1 MGVLGEWSLR
11 ISRGLMQE
19 GKRIEEFGLSSD
31 LGDREAVRWHKLRT
45 NDHLRGF
52 VSHDLIQDCRTL
64 TLQNG
69 LLVTNTSLLS
79 GLILTGIRKQ
89 YGRKSW

>member
-11 ISRGLMQE
+11 ISKGLMQE

-31 LGDREAVRWHKLRT
+31 LGDREAVCWHRLRT

-52 VSHDLIQDCRTL
+52 VSHDLIRDCRIP
-64 TLQNG
+64 TLQKG
-69 LLVTNTSLLS
+69 LC
-79 GLILTGIRKQ
+79 
-89 YGRKSW
+89 

>member
-69 LLVTNTSLLS
+69 LLVTNTSLLT

>member
-1 MGVLGEWSLR
+1 
-11 ISRGLMQE
+11 MQE

-69 LLVTNTSLLS
+69 LLVTNTSLLT